1 MPPESPNPAPVP
13 SASVI
18 LLRDDNTA
26 EAAFSIYLLK
36 RAGSSSFMPGRYVF
50 PGGRI
55 EPHDGPD
62 PGDLDTLK
70 RCAARELWEE
80 AGVVLA
86 RGNQPGAD
94 DLEAGRRVLQNGE
107 TGLQEALTGLGLDLD
122 YQALVPYARWITPD
136 ARPQR
141 FDATF
146 FLARMPQ
153 GQRARSDQMETS
165 QGLWLSP
172 ARALEQ
178 NQQGEVELGPPQVIM
193 MAQLAQRASAAGL
206 LEARHDLTPVKPML
220 WINGK
225 VRMIMLPWDPEYT
238 AGHPSDTEGLG
249 RPCPPD
255 EASRLVN
262 RGAAW
267 LPYKA

>member
-1 MPPESPNPAPVP
+1 MPTDSPNPAPMP

-18 LLRDDNTA
+18 LLREDDRV
-26 EAAFSIYLLK
+26 ESPFCIYLLK
-36 RAGSSSFMPGRYVF
+36 RAGSSRFMPGRYVF

-62 PGDLDTLK
+62 PGDMETLK

-86 RGNQPGAD
+86 RGDLPDTAE
-94 DLEAGRRVLQNGE
+94 LEARRQALQKGE
-107 TGLQEALTGLGLDLD
+107 ASLEEALSGLGLDLD
-122 YQALVPYARWITPD
+122 YQSLVPFARWITPD

-146 FLARMPQ
+146 FLAQMPR
-153 GQRARSDQMETS
+153 GQRARSDRMETS

-172 ARALEQ
+172 GQALEQ
-178 NQQGEVELGPPQVIM
+178 NQRDEVGLGPPQVIM
-193 MAQLAQRASAAGL
+193 MAQLARGRSAAGL
-206 LEARHDLTPVKPML
+206 LEADHDLKPVKPML

-225 VRMIMLPWDPEYT
+225 VRMIMLPWDPEY
-238 AGHPSDTEGLG
+238 ADGRPSDTEGLG
-249 RPCPPD
+249 RPCQAD